1 MFSSSRFTVAV
12 HALVVLAKY
21 AKTAPVCSTFVASS
35 VNTNPVVIRRMMI
48 DLEKAGLVHSS
59 AGRNGGF
66 SLSKSAESISLAD
79 IYHAVE
85 AEGLFRP
92 HSPDPKSE
100 CPVGVQILQVLQ
112 APFASAETA
121 LANNLGKTSLDDIA
135 LQIAA

>member
-48 DLEKAGLVHSS
+48 DLEKAGLVQSA

-66 SLSKSAESISLAD
+66 ALNKPAETISLAD

-85 AEGLFRP
+85 DQGIFRP
-92 HSPDPKSE
+92 HSPDPNSQ
-100 CPVGVQILQVLQ
+100 CPVGVQILKVLE

-121 LANNLGKTSLDDIA
+121 LSDNLGKTTLDDIA

>member
-1 MFSSSRFTVAV
+1 MLSSSRFTVAV

-48 DLEKAGLVHSS
+48 DLEKAGLVQSS

-66 SLSKSAESISLAD
+66 SLMRPSPEISLAD

-85 AEGLFRP
+85 DQGIFRP
-92 HSPDPKSE
+92 HSPDPKSK
-100 CPVGVQILQVLQ
+100 CPVGAQVLQ
-112 APFASAETA
+112 LLAAPFASAESAMADT
-121 LANNLGKTSLDDIA
+121 LGKTSLDDIA

>member
-1 MFSSSRFTVAV
+1 MLSSSRFTVAV

-48 DLEKAGLVHSS
+48 DLEKAGLAQSS

-66 SLSKSAESISLAD
+66 SLGRPAGAISLAD

-85 AEGLFRP
+85 EAGIFRS
-92 HSPDPKSE
+92 HTPDPKSK
-100 CPVGVQILQVLQ
+100 CPVGAQVLKVLA
-112 APFASAETA
+112 APFALAETA
-121 LANNLGKTSLDDIA
+121 MSETLHKTSLDDIA

>member
-48 DLEKAGLVHSS
+48 DLEKAQLVSSS
-59 AGRNGGF
+59 AGRSGGF
-66 SLSKSAESISLAD
+66 SLRRPASEISLAD
-79 IYHAVE
+79 IYRAVE
-85 AEGLFRP
+85 DEGIFRS
-92 HSPDPKSE
+92 HSPDPKSK
-100 CPVGVQILQVLQ
+100 CPVGAQILKVL
-112 APFASAETA
+112 ATPFAAAESAME
-121 LANNLGKTSLDDIA
+121 ANLRKTSLDDIA